1 MTNEQPQQHAV
12 KPPDFSGWTTAR
24 LQFLLR
30 DYEANLASVRTLF
43 GRAHPD
49 TRTYEKWIG
58 AMQEELAK
66 RV

>member
-1 MTNEQPQQHAV
+1 MTNETHAV
-12 KPPDFSGWTTAR
+12 KPPDFSGWTTSR

-30 DYEANLASVRTLF
+30 DYETNLGSVRTLF

-49 TRTYEKWIG
+49 TRTYEQWIE
-58 AMQEELAK
+58 AMREELGK